1 MKVGWDEPGGP
12 TAVEEAHSLLF
23 RPEGGPTQCGTSSCR
38 PVRRLRVS
46 DPPRYRL
53 QENAPALTKAQWCTV
68 GTAFAVGLVGLILII
83 VARISLGAVLLLSLI
98 HI

>member
-1 MKVGWDEPGGP
+1 
-12 TAVEEAHSLLF
+12 
-23 RPEGGPTQCGTSSCR
+23 
-38 PVRRLRVS
+38 LRVS

-83 VARISLGAVLLLSLI
+83 VA
-98 HI
+98 